1 MTMTMS
7 LFLLSK
13 IVTQIVSGPISK
25 LLEAEVQDRALRQRL
40 AAELEAKLLEHLGRE
55 TALQQGV
62 VLAEVQSENWLARSW
77 RPLMMLAL
85 LGVVLFVGLGLP
97 LLDALFGRA
106 VTFQPR
112 WHLLPPEFWSFLS
125 IGVGGYVGG
134 RSLEK
139 AATGVAAELVRK
151 RR

>member
-1 MTMTMS
+1 MS
-7 LFLLSK
+7 FVLLSH
-13 IVTQIVSGPISK
+13 IVTQIISGPIAK

-40 AAELEAKLLEHLGRE
+40 AAELESKLLEHLGRE

-62 VLAEVQSENWLARSW
+62 VLAEVQSEHWLARSW
-77 RPLMMLAL
+77 RPVMMLAL

-97 LLDALFGRA
+97 LLDALFGRP
-106 VTFQPR
+106 VVFQPR
-112 WHLLPPEFWSFLS
+112 WNMLPPEFWSFLS

-134 RSLEK
+134 RSIEK
-139 AATGVAAELVRK
+139 AATGVAAELAKK